1 MRLLKF
7 IGCLFI
13 TTVLAKEIVI
23 SWPQYAGAQ
32 NYIVSYKDANTFK
45 TNLTTLT
52 NITLDLA
59 LNTDYLVNIQAVKSN
74 GVVVPVKT
82 IFFNFAFPKSN
93 LEQSTHPR
101 PLIIQAYGHAE

>member
-7 IGCLFI
+7 IGCLFV

-23 SWPQYAGAQ
+23 SWPQYADAQ

-45 TNLTTLT
+45 TNITTLT
-52 NITLDLA
+52 NLTLDLA
-59 LNTDYLVNIQAVKSN
+59 LNTDYLINVQAVKSN
-74 GVVVPVKT
+74 GFVVPVKT
-82 IFFNFAFPKSN
+82 IFFNFAFAKSSI
-93 LEQSTHPR
+93 EQPSHPR